1 MVNAALGGR
10 SARTYFTEGRLDQLV
25 AKLKPGDTVLVQ
37 FGHNDA
43 YDINGSTGRGSL
55 HGTGEE
61 SEEIENRVTRKHE
74 VVHTFGW
81 YLRKFINDIRAK
93 GANPIILTLT
103 IRDRWN
109 TDGTIERLA
118 VPNLDLRNNNRFHEP
133 SIYSDWS
140 ADVARAMNVPLIDVH
155 NMIADRY
162 EREGKDV
169 VSTYFNSPAIP
180 PTPIRVAQRSMP
192 ASSSPV

>member
-1 MVNAALGGR
+1 MPPGASAQDSHPTTTPALQPALFVVGDSTAAKNTRTPETIQGWGAPFLTYFEPSKINVVNAALGGR
-10 SARTYFTEGRLDQLV
+10 SARTYITEGRLDQLV

-61 SEEIENRVTRKHE
+61 SEEIENRITRKHE

-81 YLRKFINDIRAK
+81 YLRKFVNDIRAK

-109 TDGTIERLA
+109 TDGTIECLA
-118 VPNLDLRNNNRFHEP
+118 VPKSGPPQHKP
-133 SIYSDWS
+133 IP
-140 ADVARAMNVPLIDVH
+140 RAEHL
-155 NMIADRY
+155 
-162 EREGKDV
+162 
-169 VSTYFNSPAIP
+169 
-180 PTPIRVAQRSMP
+180 Q
-192 ASSSPV
+192 